1 MTIEGLRFGTIGK
14 RAVHACIDMQRL
26 FAEETEWASPV
37 VHYITPKVSRICA
50 HAPHLT
56 LFTRFLT
63 PERAEDAQGQWQIYY
78 RHWKSV
84 LASNVDTDLLD
95 LVPPLRRFV
104 PPAHVI
110 DKYVHSGF
118 ESPLFQKS
126 LDELKADTIIFTGV
140 ETDVCVLA
148 TALTAIDRGYRTIL
162 ISDAIAS
169 SSPPGHRASLDSV
182 YPRFDQQVE
191 LIDTDTLLKAW
202 SP

>member
-1 MTIEGLRFGTIGK
+1 MNIEGLRFGAIGN

-26 FAEETEWASPV
+26 FAEGTEWASPV
-37 VHYITPKVSRICA
+37 VHAIEPKVSRICT

-84 LASNVDTDLLD
+84 LSRNLDADLLD
-95 LVPPLRRFV
+95 LLQPLRRFV
-104 PPAHVI
+104 PPARVI
-110 DKYVHSGF
+110 DKYVHSAF
-118 ESPLFQKS
+118 EAPQFQAA

-148 TALTAIDRGYRTIL
+148 TALTAVDRGYRTIL

-169 SSPPGHRASLDSV
+169 SSPEGHRSALAGI

-191 LIDTDTLLKAW
+191 LIDTNALLKAW
-202 SP
+202 IP

>member
-1 MTIEGLRFGTIGK
+1 MTISGLRFGAIG
-14 RAVHACIDMQRL
+14 RHAVHACIDMQRL
-26 FAEETEWASPV
+26 FAEDTEWASPV
-37 VHYITPKVSRICA
+37 VYDIAPRVSRISA

-63 PERAEDAQGQWQIYY
+63 PERTEDAQGQWQIYY

-84 LASNVDTDLLD
+84 LTSNLDPDYLD
-95 LVPPLRRFV
+95 LIAPLRRFT
-104 PPAHVI
+104 PPARVI
-110 DKYVHSGF
+110 DKYVHSAF
-118 ESPLFQKS
+118 EAPAFQQA
-126 LDELKADTIIFTGV
+126 LDELGADTIIFTGV

-162 ISDAIAS
+162 VSDAIAS

-191 LIDTDTLLKAW
+191 LIDTDSLLRVW
-202 SP
+202 TP